1 MFYTN
6 NYKLTPT
13 DQFKSITKILGDF
26 TWVTIQM
33 CVLL

>member
-1 MFYTN
+1 MFYPN

-13 DQFKSITKILGDF
+13 DQFKSIKKVIEDF
-26 TWVTIQM
+26 SWDTIQM

>member
-13 DQFKSITKILGDF
+13 DQFKSIKKILEDF
-26 TWVTIQM
+26 SWVTIQM